1 MAIVKNSDYWK
12 SRFEELEKTQY
23 QFSEQ
28 YCRDLQKQFR
38 MVQNDIQ
45 ADIEKWYRRLADNND
60 ISYAAAQRLL
70 SKNELEEFHW
80 LVQDYIKY
88 GKNNGL
94 NKQWTKQLENA
105 SAKVH
110 ISRLDAMKLQIQQ
123 HAERLFQEYEKGTSN
138 FLAKSYSEQFYHTAY
153 EIAKGTSVGSNLG
166 KIDERKI
173 TAFLQ
178 KPWAQD
184 GSNFSNRLWKNKEK
198 LINTLHTELAQN
210 IIRGSSPTQAIEN
223 IANTMNTSYKSAA
236 TLVLTESAA
245 ISSMATQDC
254 YKELGLEQ
262 YEILVTLD
270 NRTSEIC
277 RKMDGKIFSMK
288 DYKVGLTAPPF
299 HPRCRSTTIP
309 VINEDFM
316 AGEKRAARNEK
327 TKKTYYIPGNIKYE
341 GWFQKFVENRVEYMS
356 NSFRPKYGIEKV
368 VSLGNIKINTKQ
380 VRNSKFDL
388 WTDITSS
395 ERDMAVKLVE
405 KNMEEIQRFMPA
417 EFSIP
422 QIIITDFKGNGL
434 NKNAIAGYNKV
445 TNQIFINSY
454 FKSSKA
460 VIQYL
465 SKQKGYFA
473 STSKLAPYLHELG
486 HKYHY
491 DLINKIAKKYDVS
504 YNKAK
509 DMLETPIAEYITQ
522 NSVRNNDILEK
533 DLGSYYAKVSYTGV
547 NRMNEVMAE
556 YMTVSERDT
565 GIVKFIREHIEELL
579 EHDALS

>member
-1 MAIVKNSDYWK
+1 M
-12 SRFEELEKTQY
+12 RFEILEEMQY
-23 QFSEQ
+23 KSSER
-28 YCRDLQKQFR
+28 YCKDLQMQFR
-38 MVQNDIQ
+38 MAQNDIQ

-60 ISYAAAQRLL
+60 ISYVSAQKLL

-80 LVQDYIKY
+80 SVQDYIKY
-88 GKNNGL
+88 GKKNGL

-110 ISRLDAMKLQIQQ
+110 ISRLDVMKLQIQQ

-138 FLAKSYSEQFYHTAY
+138 FLSKSYSDQFYHTAY
-153 EIAKGTSVGSNLG
+153 EIAKGTSIGSNLS

-184 GSNFSNRLWKNKEK
+184 GANFSDRIWKNKEK

-210 IIRGSSPTQAIEN
+210 IIRGSSPTKAIEN
-223 IANTMNTSYKSAA
+223 IANTMNVGYHSA
-236 TLVLTESAA
+236 TNLVLTESAA

-254 YKELGLEQ
+254 YNELELEQ

-309 VINEDFM
+309 VVDEDFM
-316 AGEKRAARNEK
+316 AGEKRTARNEK
-327 TKKTYYIPGNIKYE
+327 TKKTYYVPGDMKYTD
-341 GWFQKFVENRVEYMS
+341 WFQKFVENHMEYMS

-388 WTDITSS
+388 WTDVTSS

-405 KNMEEIQRFMPA
+405 KNMEEIKQFMPE

-422 QIIITDFKGNGL
+422 QIIITDFEGNGL

-445 TNQIFINSY
+445 TNQIFINSH
-454 FKSSKA
+454 FKSNKSI
-460 VIQYL
+460 VQYL

-522 NSVRNNDILEK
+522 NSVRNSDVLEK
-533 DLGSYYAKVSYTGV
+533 DLGSYYAKNSYIGV

-556 YMTVSERDT
+556 YMTVSERDS
-565 GIVKFIREHIEELL
+565 GIVKFIKDHIKELL
-579 EHDALS
+579 KDDALS